1 MEWIQVVVLAIVQGL
16 TEFLPISSAGHLL
29 LVPVFL
35 GWPDQGL
42 AFDVATHLGTL
53 GAVLYYFRQEL
64 WPMTRD
70 ALGTLAGGRRTRE
83 SDLAWFVVIGTVPA
97 VAAGGLFAGGI
108 STILRSPL
116 IAPLVIATT
125 MAGFGILMWVAD
137 ARGRRDRGEEHIGW
151 RDALIIG
158 LWQAVALIPGTSR
171 SGITITAA
179 LFLGLNRQAAARFS
193 FLLSIPVIIAA
204 IVYELAQLLR
214 DPEPADWLALGVA
227 ALIAGVV
234 AYLTIRGFIALLGR
248 IGLAPFAIYRLF
260 LAAVLL
266 WVYA

>member
-1 MEWIQVVVLAIVQGL
+1 MDLMHALVLAIVQGL
-16 TEFLPISSAGHLL
+16 TEFLPISSAGHLV

-42 AFDVATHLGTL
+42 AFDVATHFGTL
-53 GAVLYYFRQEL
+53 GAVLFYFRHDL

-70 ALGTLAGGRRTRE
+70 AFGTLRGGQRTRE
-83 SDLAWFVVIGTVPA
+83 SDLAWWVVIGTIPA
-97 VAAGGLFAGGI
+97 VVGGLLFAGQV
-108 STILRSPL
+108 STLLRS
-116 IAPLVIATT
+116 PLVIATT

-137 ARGRRDRGEEHIGW
+137 VRGGQHREQDQIGW

-158 LWQAVALIPGTSR
+158 LAQALALIPGTSR

-179 LFLGLNRQAAARFS
+179 LFLGLKRQAAARFS

-204 IVYELAQLLR
+204 ISYELMTLLR
-214 DPEPADWLALGVA
+214 DPEPVDWTALAVGA
-227 ALIAGVV
+227 AVAGVV

-248 IGLAPFAIYRLF
+248 MGLAPFAIYRLF
-260 LAAVLL
+260 LAAVLF
-266 WVYA
+266 WIYA

>member
-16 TEFLPISSAGHLL
+16 TEFLPISSAGHLV

-53 GAVLYYFRQEL
+53 GAVLYYFRHDL

-70 ALGTLAGGRRTRE
+70 AFGTLAGGRRTRE
-83 SDLAWFVVIGTVPA
+83 SDLAWFVIIGTVPA
-97 VAAGGLFAGGI
+97 VVAGALFAGAV
-108 STILRSPL
+108 STMLRS
-116 IAPLVIATT
+116 PLVIATT

-137 ARGRRDRGEEHIGW
+137 ARGGRDRGEEHIGW

-158 LWQAVALIPGTSR
+158 LAQALALIPGTSR

-179 LFLGLNRQAAARFS
+179 LFLGLKRQAAARFS
-193 FLLSIPVIIAA
+193 FLLSIPVILAA

-214 DPEPADWLALGVA
+214 DPEPADWLSLGIATV
-227 ALIAGVV
+227 IAGVV
-234 AYLTIRGFIALLGR
+234 AYLTIRGFIALLGH

-260 LAAVLL
+260 LAAILF

>member
-1 MEWIQVVVLAIVQGL
+1 MDLVQVIVLAIVQGL
-16 TEFLPISSAGHLL
+16 TEFLPISSAGHLV

-53 GAVLYYFRQEL
+53 GAVLYYFRHDL

-70 ALGTLAGGRRTRE
+70 ALGTLGGGRRTRE
-83 SDLAWFVVIGTVPA
+83 SDLAWFVVIGTIPA
-97 VAAGGLFAGGI
+97 VVAGVLFAGVI
-108 STILRSPL
+108 SSLLRS
-116 IAPLVIATT
+116 PLVIATT
-125 MAGFGILMWVAD
+125 MAGFGILMWIAD
-137 ARGRRDRGEEHIGW
+137 VRGGRDRDEEQIGW

-158 LWQAVALIPGTSR
+158 LAQALALIPGTSR

-179 LFLGLNRQAAARFS
+179 LFLGLKRQVAARFS
-193 FLLSIPVIIAA
+193 FLLSIPVIVAA
-204 IVYELAQLLR
+204 IVYELAKLLR
-214 DPEPADWLALGVA
+214 DPEPVDWLSLGIA
-227 ALIAGVV
+227 AAVAGVV
-234 AYLTIRGFIALLGR
+234 AYLTIRGFIALLGH

-260 LAAVLL
+260 LAAVLF